1 MLPEMGHTACFDLLN
16 ERLAYSRDML
26 PEAVYCLEITKIVW
40 KI

>member
-16 ERLAYSRDML
+16 ERLAYSCDML
-26 PEAVYCLEITKIVW
+26 PEAVCCFEIAIIVW